1 MGPDIMML
9 VFWMLNSKPAFQSSL
24 SPPPRGFLVH
34 LHFLPLEWYP
44 LHIWLL
50 IFLPAILITP
60 CDSSSLAFHT
70 MYSVYNWNEQRDNIQ
85 PGHTVYLEPDC
96 SSMSGSN
103 FCFLTCIQISQEAG
117 TVVWYPHLF
126 KNFLSWST
134 QSKALAQSVSK
145 AEVDV
150 FLEFSAFS
158 MI

>member
-1 MGPDIMML
+1 MTAVNINSAFGAQENKICHYFHCYSSICHEVMGPDIMML

-70 MYSVYNWNEQRDNIQ
+70 MYSTYELNKKGHKNSLFILLSRFWNNQLFPVRFCLLFLD
-85 PGHTVYLEPDC
+85 PHTGISEDKQGGLIFP
-96 SSMSGSN
+96 
-103 FCFLTCIQISQEAG
+103 FL
-117 TVVWYPHLF
+117 
-126 KNFLSWST
+126 
-134 QSKALAQSVSK
+134 
-145 AEVDV
+145 
-150 FLEFSAFS
+150 
-158 MI
+158 